1 MLRWL
6 IEVAQHP
13 GAVWRS
19 YNVQKPMGH
28 KTSIATGAQT
38 ILNFLIIRT
47 KR

>member
-19 YNVQKPMGH
+19 YNVQKPMEP

-38 ILNFLIIRT
+38 IPNFLIIRT
-47 KR
+47 KQ

>member
-19 YNVQKPMGH
+19 YNLQKPMGP
-28 KTSIATGAQT
+28 KTSIAKGAQT
-38 ILNFLIIRT
+38 IPNFLIIRM